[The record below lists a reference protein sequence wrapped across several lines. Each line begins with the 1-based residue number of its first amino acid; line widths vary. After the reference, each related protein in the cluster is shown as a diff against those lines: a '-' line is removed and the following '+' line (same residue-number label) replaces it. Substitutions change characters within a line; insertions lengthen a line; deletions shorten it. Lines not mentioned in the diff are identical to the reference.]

1 MKFNFKERLAMKDFP
16 RFIKIGEDRINI
28 DEIVS
33 YGIGAEW
40 GDGDDDIRYLY
51 VETKTSEELFQY
63 EEDDEID
70 FDIDEKL
77 AELDDLFL
85 IKN

>member
-1 MKFNFKERLAMKDFP
+1 MRDFP

-40 GDGDDDIRYLY
+40 GDGDGDDDIRYLY